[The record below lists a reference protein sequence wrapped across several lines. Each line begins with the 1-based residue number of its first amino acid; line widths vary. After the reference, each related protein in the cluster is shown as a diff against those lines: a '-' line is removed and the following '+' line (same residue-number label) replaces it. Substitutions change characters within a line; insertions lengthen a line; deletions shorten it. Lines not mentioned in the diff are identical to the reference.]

1 MSIRDLIEMF
11 IDPDSQ
17 RFELWDNDRE
27 QIVFTGFI
35 DDLPEEYDTA
45 EVTSIDNL
53 EAGNNGIITL
63 NVCIEE
69 E

>member
-1 MSIRDLIEMF
+1 MTIRDLIEMF

-17 RFELWDNDRE
+17 RFELWDNDKE
-27 QIVFTGFI
+27 QVVFTGFI

-53 EAGNNGIITL
+53 EQGNNGIITL

>member
-1 MSIRDLIEMF
+1 MSIRELIEIF

-17 RFELWDNDRE
+17 RFELQDNDKE
-27 QIVFTGFI
+27 KVVFTGYLS
-35 DDLPEEYDTA
+35 DLPEEYDTA

-63 NVCIEE
+63 NVCVEE

>member
-27 QIVFTGFI
+27 QVVFTGYLN
-35 DDLPEEYDTA
+35 DLPEEYDTA

-53 EAGNNGIITL
+53 EARNNGIITL
-63 NVCIEE
+63 NVCVNN
-69 E
+69 

>member
-1 MSIRDLIEMF
+1 MSIRDLMELF
-11 IDPDSQ
+11 IDPDGQ

-27 QIVFTGFI
+27 QVVFTGYLS
-35 DDLPEEYDTA
+35 DLPEEYDTA

-53 EAGNNGIITL
+53 EAGNNGTITL

>member
-1 MSIRDLIEMF
+1 MTIRDLIEMF

-17 RFELWDNDRE
+17 RFELWDNERE
-27 QIVFTGFI
+27 QVVFTGCLS
-35 DDLPEEYDTA
+35 DLPEEYDMA

-53 EAGNNGIITL
+53 EAGNNEIITL
-63 NVCIEE
+63 NVCVEE

>member
-27 QIVFTGFI
+27 QVVFTGYLN
-35 DDLPEEYDTA
+35 DLPEEYDMA

-63 NVCIEE
+63 NVCVEE

>member
-1 MSIRDLIEMF
+1 MTIRDLIEMF

-17 RFELWDNDRE
+17 RFELWDNDKE
-27 QIVFTGFI
+27 QVVFTGFI

-53 EAGNNGIITL
+53 EQGNNGIITL

-69 E
+69 D